1 MTIIKMKLKFL
12 GKTGY
17 IFRVFKDGELVGCFD
32 SEAEAQSF
40 AAAK

>member
-1 MTIIKMKLKFL
+1 MTITKMKLKFL

-17 IFRVFKDGELVGCFD
+17 IFRVFKDGELVGCF
-32 SEAEAQSF
+32 ETETEAQAF